1 MEYPFAVIVQW
12 LSDYLLPLVRILAML
27 MVMAGIGA
35 RNVPSRIKLGLAL
48 VIAFVA
54 VPVLPPT
61 QFTNLFSLEM
71 VFVVLQQLLI
81 GVAMGFASQ
90 LLLNTFILAGQI
102 CAMQT
107 GLGFASVVDPSNGL
121 SVPAVGQFYLIL
133 TTLLFF
139 VFNGHLMMIQMI
151 VHSFIA
157 VPIDGTWWAVDHYW
171 DIVTWGGWMFT
182 TALVLALAPLTAM
195 LVINLSFG
203 VMTRAAPQLNIFS
216 IGFPFTLVAGL
227 TIIWATL
234 GNFMAQFEA
243 QWLRMVELLCSMAGC
258 SP

>member
-1 MEYPFAVIVQW
+1 MEYPFAVILQW
-12 LSDYLLPLVRILAML
+12 LSDYLLPVVRIAAML

-35 RNVPSRIKLGLAL
+35 RNVPARVKLGLAL

-54 VPVLPPT
+54 VPVLPPV
-61 QFTNLFSLEM
+61 QFTNLFSAEM
-71 VFVVLQQLLI
+71 ILVVLQQILI

-102 CAMQT
+102 LAMQT
-107 GLGFASVVDPSNGL
+107 GLGFASVVDPANGL

-133 TTLLFF
+133 STLLFF

-157 VPIDGTWWAVDHYW
+157 LPIDGSWWAVDHYW

-203 VMTRAAPQLNIFS
+203 VMTRAAPQLNIFA
-216 IGFPFTLVAGL
+216 IGFPFTLVSGL
-227 TIIWATL
+227 VIIWATL

-243 QWLRMVELLCSMAGC
+243 QWLRMVELMCSMVGC
-258 SP
+258 AP